1 MDVERIRAS
10 GMVRASGVAAGAVGV
25 ALGVLIAYGA
35 WPFVVP
41 GVAALAYGVRRYRIA
56 AVADDAGVVVRNQF
70 RTYRVPWASI
80 VEMGFYERDVS
91 AMQWSMSSRSSGLIY
106 TREGRRFWIEATEA
120 TSIVMHGTRVS
131 EPGFHGPSQL
141 ERLRRHWIRATEAAP
156 SV

>member
-1 MDVERIRAS
+1 
-10 GMVRASGVAAGAVGV
+10 VAAGAVGV

-91 AMQWSMSSRSSGLIY
+91 AMQWSMSSRSSGFIF
-106 TREGRRFWIEATEA
+106 TREGRRFWVEATEA